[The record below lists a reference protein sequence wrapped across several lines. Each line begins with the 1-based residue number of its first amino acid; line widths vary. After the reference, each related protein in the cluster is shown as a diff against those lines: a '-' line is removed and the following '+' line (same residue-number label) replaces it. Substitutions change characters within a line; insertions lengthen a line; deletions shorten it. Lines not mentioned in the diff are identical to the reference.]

1 MMQPIEIIEI
11 DQDSCSLSYGLG
23 ACEARLGTTGDNK
36 CFNTIGTC
44 QYLQA
49 YSNTTKTLKFCTNQQ
64 VIPADHL
71 PFLEKVSITS
81 AEINPGGANKSQS
94 PLGKRATVSASF
106 LDAPSTDRFT
116 DNYAEQR
123 RTGEAQA
130 SGIGYNPEDIS
141 TFWRK
146 WKARNKYYLYRN
158 MRYITAMIDDSG
170 ILHDVRTRHYVIT
183 SFSGPSAKGGVN
195 IGGKDILELLS
206 KDKAEAPFV
215 SQGKLLAEITESQTS
230 ITLTPSGIGAKYP
243 ASGFVS
249 IGNEICSFTRTGDS
263 MTLVRALYS
272 TEASSHKEGD
282 TVQLCLNFV
291 GQDVRQIC
299 ETLLTDYAK
308 IPVEFLA
315 LAGWQAEIDNGN
327 LPYRFSALIAKP
339 EKALDLISELM
350 EQGYFYL
357 WFDELDSKVKMQSVR
372 RVSPNEDIASLD
384 YELNFLKD
392 SISISDKPDQII
404 TRVVVNYGIINPLN
418 GAKESN
424 NFSIAELV
432 VDLENE
438 DDAHARISN
447 TKTIYSRW
455 MHAEHGAAAREL
467 GQRLLDRYKVPP
479 VNMSFSLASKDSFIK
494 LADFVRVK
502 SPYQVDEIG
511 NFAHLDGQII
521 SAKEREA
528 QHRFDYTMTQFA
540 FEKAVD
546 SRIKN
551 IEISDDLFNV
561 NVLTLYNN
569 TISSPLNAGDTLNII
584 VRKNVIIGSR
594 SNTVEA
600 MYFPNFGV
608 QNLTINLIVEEG
620 AFVVGKGGDGASVD
634 LFTLKNAGD
643 GGNAIKARN
652 KINIDNSGTIG
663 GGGGGGGGVTGV
675 FRTGEWA
682 NGMAG
687 GGGAGQAE
695 GITGY
700 IKGTLYT
707 GAAFTISDRPNG
719 STTLGAKPHYA
730 TNVSGTPLEEI
741 SGLAM
746 LTIDYPDG
754 NGGGLGEDGKSAK
767 GTMDNW
773 NAGTPIGFTFN
784 LATEGKG
791 GKAIDGASFVTYTKK
806 GTIKGAEV
814 N

>member
-11 DQDSCSLSYGLG
+11 DQDSCSLNYGLG
-23 ACEARLGTTGDNK
+23 ACEAKLGATGDNK

-64 VIPADHL
+64 IIPVGHL

-158 MRYITAMIDDSG
+158 IRYITAMIDDSG

-183 SFSGPSAKGGVN
+183 DFSGPSAKGGVN

-215 SQGKLLAEITESQTS
+215 SQGKLLAEITEAQTS
-230 ITLTPSGIGAKYP
+230 ITLTPSGIGAQYP

-249 IGNEICSFTRTGDS
+249 IGDEICSFTRTDDS
-263 MTLVRALYS
+263 MALVRAQHNTS
-272 TEASSHKEGD
+272 ASSHKEGD
-282 TVQLCLNFV
+282 TVQFCLNFV

-299 ETLLTDYAK
+299 ETLLTTYAK
-308 IPVEFLA
+308 IPVEFLD

-372 RVSPNEDIASLD
+372 RVSPDEDIASLD

-438 DDAHARISN
+438 DETRARISN

-551 IEISDDLFNV
+551 IEISDDMFNV
-561 NVLTLYNN
+561 NILTLYNN
-569 TISSPLNAGDTLNII
+569 TISSPLNAGDTLNVI
-584 VRKNVIIGSR
+584 VRKNVIVGSR
-594 SNTVEA
+594 SNAVEA
-600 MYFPNFGV
+600 MYFPSFGV
-608 QNLTINLIVEEG
+608 QNLTINLIIEEG
-620 AFVVGKGGDGASVD
+620 AFVVGKGGDGGNGQTGGVD
-634 LFTLKNAGD
+634 GRYVVLAENGSD
-643 GGNAIKARN
+643 GGGAIRTRQA
-652 KINIDNSGTIG
+652 INIDNSGTIG
-663 GGGGGGGGVTGV
+663 GGGGGGGGGS
-675 FRTGEWA
+675 R
-682 NGMAG
+682 GMGIALNYGGGGGG
-687 GGGAGQAE
+687 GGGAGSTGGAGGSGLGDWRWAGSSGGNGSVQAGGGGGEGAALANGNNRAGSGGAGGLLGADGANGQVAPSFPAIPAE
-695 GITGY
+695 G
-700 IKGTLYT
+700 
-707 GAAFTISDRPNG
+707 
-719 STTLGAKPHYA
+719 
-730 TNVSGTPLEEI
+730 
-741 SGLAM
+741 
-746 LTIDYPDG
+746 
-754 NGGGLGEDGKSAK
+754 
-767 GTMDNW
+767 
-773 NAGTPIGFTFN
+773 
-784 LATEGKG
+784 GKG

>member
-23 ACEARLGTTGDNK
+23 ACKAKLGTTGDNK

-64 VIPADHL
+64 VIPAGHL

-170 ILHDVRTRHYVIT
+170 TLHDVRTRHYVIT

-195 IGGKDILELLS
+195 ISGKDILELLS

-215 SQGKLLAEITESQTS
+215 SQGKLLAEITETQTS
-230 ITLTPSGIGAKYP
+230 ITLTPSGIGAQYP
-243 ASGFVS
+243 SSGSVS
-249 IGNEICSFTRTGDS
+249 IGKEICSFTRTGDS
-263 MTLVRALYS
+263 MTLVRARYN
-272 TEASSHKEGD
+272 TERSSHKEGD

-291 GQDVRQIC
+291 GQNVRQIC
-299 ETLLTDYAK
+299 QTLLTTYAK
-308 IPVEFLA
+308 IPVEFLD

-339 EKALDLISELM
+339 EKALTLISELM

-372 RVSPNEDIASLD
+372 RVSPDEDIASLD

-418 GAKESN
+418 STKEGN
-424 NFSIAELV
+424 NFSVAELV

-438 DDAHARISN
+438 DETHARISN

-479 VNMSFSLASKDSFIK
+479 VNMSFSLAKKDSSIK

-551 IEISDDLFNV
+551 IEIADDMFNV

-569 TISSPLNAGDTLNII
+569 TISSPLNAGDTLNIV
-584 VRKNVIIGSR
+584 VRKNVIVGSR
-594 SNTVEA
+594 SNNVEA

-608 QNLTINLIVEEG
+608 QNLTINLIVEAG
-620 AFVVGKGGDGASVD
+620 AYIVGKGGDGGGADFSARPGAASGSPYP
-634 LFTLKNAGD
+634 LYPSTIRQATAG
-643 GGNAIKARN
+643 GSAIKTRQN
-652 KINIDNSGTIG
+652 INIFNSGTIG
-663 GGGGGGGGVTGV
+663 GGGGGSAIAMWIASAHGLARHYRGL
-675 FRTGEWA
+675 
-682 NGMAG
+682 
-687 GGGAGQAE
+687 GGAGQQAGKNGE
-695 GITGY
+695 NTAAQNVMGLIANVGTEATLTTGGEFTDTSTPGWLQTGDLI
-700 IKGTLYT
+700 IKG
-707 GAAFTISDRPNG
+707 
-719 STTLGAKPHYA
+719 
-730 TNVSGTPLEEI
+730 
-741 SGLAM
+741 
-746 LTIDYPDG
+746 G
-754 NGGGLGEDGKSAK
+754 NLGE
-767 GTMDNW
+767 
-773 NAGTPIGFTFN
+773 AGTNGWALNRNSDVITING
-784 LATEGKG
+784 ARG
-791 GKAIDGASFVTYTKK
+791 GKAIDGKSYVTYTKK